1 MDLQAI
7 DPKRAA
13 LKMVVYKALSG
24 FIMVAIYSVFEIAT
38 IYIYH
43 WLAVP
48 PQVQAM
54 PT

>member
-1 MDLQAI
+1 MDAQVI

-24 FIMVAIYSVFEIAT
+24 LIMVAIYAVFEIAT

-48 PQVQAM
+48 QPIPVM